1 MSKAHFSHI
10 FPISVRW
17 GDADVFGHINGV
29 QFVRYIESGRVSYCE
44 DVMNMP
50 LVVGMESGWVIADI
64 QCSYLQ
70 QVHYPEVLEVRTRI
84 SKIGN
89 KSATILADI
98 YREGEDKPVVT
109 SKGVMVWFD
118 FVQQRA
124 SLIPED
130 LRQKIVVFEHVVEQ
144 L

>member
-1 MSKAHFSHI
+1 
-10 FPISVRW
+10 
-17 GDADVFGHINGV
+17 
-29 QFVRYIESGRVSYCE
+29 
-44 DVMNMP
+44 
-50 LVVGMESGWVIADI
+50 
-64 QCSYLQ
+64 
-70 QVHYPEVLEVRTRI
+70 VHYPAALEVRTRI

-98 YREGEDKPVVT
+98 YRKGEDKPVVT
-109 SKGVMVWFD
+109 SNGVMVWFD

-130 LRQKIVVFEHVVEQ
+130 VRQKIVVFEHVVEQ